1 MTRANNSLKRN
12 LNPEDLFNDSDKE
25 VEKTKVKPIPT
36 ATNGSGGNTY
46 DLSSLRVS
54 GSSGP
59 LKPGVYEGIIREVNV
74 KKMEDHYSEDDE
86 LKDVFVFDLEL
97 WNDDGKEVY
106 PKFFAN
112 ASLHQKS
119 KLVKTLENLEVD
131 YLTDKLDLSIFSNM
145 SIKARVR
152 INQSKP
158 GYNKVIEIWKG

>member
-12 LNPEDLFNDSDKE
+12 LNPKNLFDETKDQQA
-25 VEKTKVKPIPT
+25 KVKPLPS
-36 ATNGSGGNTY
+36 ATNGSEENTY

-54 GSSGP
+54 GNGGP

-74 KKMEDHYSEDDE
+74 EKMEDHYSEDDE

-97 WNDDGKEVY
+97 WNDNGKQVY

-112 ASLHQKS
+112 ASLHPKS
-119 KLVKTLENLEVD
+119 KLVKTFENLEVE
-131 YLTDKLDLSIFSNM
+131 YLMNKLNLSIFNNM
-145 SIKARVR
+145 SIKARLK
-152 INQSKP
+152 INQTKP